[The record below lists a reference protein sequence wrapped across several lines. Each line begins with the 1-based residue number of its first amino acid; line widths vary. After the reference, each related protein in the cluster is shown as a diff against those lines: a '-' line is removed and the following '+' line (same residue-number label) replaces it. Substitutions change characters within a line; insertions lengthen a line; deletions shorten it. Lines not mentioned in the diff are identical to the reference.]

1 MVDQG
6 LFSEHIYSTKFQ
18 EEFKKYWHSQSD
30 FKNVDFEVISKP
42 FRICR
47 ISNFLKNERFIENLK
62 CKLENHDHKRKVT
75 DLYQFEKTDD
85 LFDAADY
92 CTQMLYK
99 SFQKDL
105 APWMEHNTDIKLNK
119 TISMSSARYY
129 ETDYLLC
136 HDDNMGDRRIAYI
149 LYLSKGW
156 TEEDGGAL
164 DLFDTDEHGS
174 PMKVVRSLIPEYN
187 SLVFFEVVDK
197 SYHQVAEVMTD
208 DKCRWSINGW
218 FHGPLRD
225 GYQVKSPR
233 FESVRNFIEPSTTKV
248 ELSSWISKRY
258 LVSSIMDQIHE
269 NVMKEPYTF
278 LEDFLRESIYKQI
291 VNDLTS
297 QDISWQTVGPA
308 DIRHYEIA
316 DEQTL
321 PKLLKDFYNLFKSI
335 SFFQLLWKYTGL
347 DLMPDEKTMRPKM
360 TIELQRWSAGCYTL
374 LYNKSLLKDG
384 SDDAVKP
391 AQLGD
396 NTSITASAGAS
407 TSKSSTESILNTSQ
421 LKRKRVGSS
430 CPTMTNLSHKNKVT
444 KYLDNQS
451 DVSTQSP
458 SKDPGHD
465 ADVSE
470 TSSLQDEESS
480 SGTSASDSENDSIN
494 NDEYTLDVI
503 MQFHTVN
510 DQGVPKTGDTIDFI
524 DPNREQGTLVQIP
537 ALDNHLCLVYR
548 SLMVCRLQQYLN
560 YLYDGYSYSLIC
572 SYYE

>member
-6 LFSEHIYSTKFQ
+6 LFSEHMYNKKFQ
-18 EEFKKYWHSQSD
+18 EEFKEYWHSQSD
-30 FKNVDFEVISKP
+30 FKNVDFEIISKP

-62 CKLENHDHKRKVT
+62 CELENHDHKRKVT

-85 LFDAADY
+85 LCDASDY

-105 APWMEHNTDIKLNK
+105 ALWMERNTNIKLNK

-136 HDDNMGDRRIAYI
+136 HDDDMGDRRIAYI

-174 PMKVVRSLIPEYN
+174 PMKVVKSLVPEYN
-187 SLVFFEVVDK
+187 SLVFFEVVDN

-218 FHGPLRD
+218 FHGPLKEC
-225 GYQVKSPR
+225 YQAKSPR
-233 FESVRNFIEPSTTKV
+233 PESIKNFIEPSTTEV

-258 LVSSIMDQIHE
+258 LLPNIMDQIHE

-278 LEDFLRESIYKQI
+278 LENFLKESIFKQI
-291 VNDLTS
+291 ANDLTS
-297 QDISWQTVGPA
+297 QDISWQMIGPA

-335 SFFQLLWKYTGL
+335 SFFQLLRKYTGL
-347 DLMPDEKTMRPKM
+347 DLVPDEKTMKPKM

-374 LYNKSLLKDG
+374 LYDKSLLKDS
-384 SDDAVKP
+384 SDDVKTP
-391 AQLGD
+391 QLD
-396 NTSITASAGAS
+396 DDVNITASAGAS
-407 TSKSSTESILNTSQ
+407 TSKSSTERILNTSQ
-421 LKRKRVGSS
+421 LKRKRLGSS
-430 CPTMTNLSHKNKVT
+430 CPTVTNLSHKKVT
-444 KYLDNQS
+444 KYLDTQS
-451 DVSTQSP
+451 DVSTQSL
-458 SKDPGHD
+458 SKDLEHD
-465 ADVSE
+465 ADASK
-470 TSSLQDEESS
+470 TSSLQDEELSPS
-480 SGTSASDSENDSIN
+480 DTSASDSENDSIN
-494 NDEYTLDVI
+494 KEEYTLDLI
-503 MQFHTVN
+503 IQFHTEN
-510 DQGVPKTGDTIDFI
+510 EQGVPKTGDTIDFI
-524 DPNREQGTLVQIP
+524 DPSQEQGTLIQIP
-537 ALDNHLCLVYR
+537 TLDNHICLVYR
-548 SLMVCRLQQYLN
+548 SLMVYRLQQYLN
-560 YLYDGYSYSLIC
+560 HLYEGYSYNLIC

>member
-1 MVDQG
+1 MVDEG
-6 LFSEHIYSTKFQ
+6 LFSEHIYSAKFQ
-18 EEFKKYWHSQSD
+18 EEFKKYWHSQTD
-30 FKNVDFEVISKP
+30 FKNVNLEIISKP

-62 CKLENHDHKRKVT
+62 CELENHDHKRKVT

-85 LFDAADY
+85 LFGASDY
-92 CTQMLYK
+92 CSQMLYK

-105 APWMEHNTDIKLNK
+105 ASWMERNTDIKLNK

-164 DLFDTDEHGS
+164 ELFDTDEHGS
-174 PMKVVRSLIPEYN
+174 PNKVVRSLVPEYN
-187 SLVFFEVVDK
+187 SLIFFEVVEN

-218 FHGPLRD
+218 FHGPLKEC
-225 GYQVKSPR
+225 YQAKSPR
-233 FESVRNFIEPSTTKV
+233 FDLIRNFIEPNTTEI

-258 LVSSIMDQIHE
+258 LLPSIIDQIHE

-278 LEDFLRESIYKQI
+278 LESFLKESVYEQI
-291 VNDLTS
+291 ANDLTS
-297 QDISWQTVGPA
+297 QDISWRMAGPA

-321 PKLLKDFYNLFKSI
+321 PKLLKDFYNLFKSL
-335 SFFQLLWKYTGL
+335 SFFELLWKYTGL
-347 DLMPDEKTMRPKM
+347 DLVPDEKTMRPKM

-374 LYNKSLLKDG
+374 LYDKSLVKDG
-384 SDDAVKP
+384 SDDAAKTS
-391 AQLGD
+391 QLD
-396 NTSITASAGAS
+396 ENTSITAGAS
-407 TSKSSTESILNTSQ
+407 TSKSLTEIILDTSSI
-421 LKRKRVGSS
+421 KRKRDGSFPS
-430 CPTMTNLSHKNKVT
+430 TTNLSHKKKVT
-444 KYLDNQS
+444 KYVES
-451 DVSTQSP
+451 DVSTQSL
-458 SKDPGHD
+458 SKDSKHGTD
-465 ADVSE
+465 TNE
-470 TSSLQDEESS
+470 ISLRDEEISS
-480 SGTSASDSENDSIN
+480 DTSASDSENNST

-510 DQGVPKTGDTIDFI
+510 DQGVSKTGDTIDFI
-524 DPNREQGTLVQIP
+524 DPNQEQGTLIQIP

-548 SLMVCRLQQYLN
+548 SLMVYRLQQYLN
-560 YLYDGYSYSLIC
+560 HLYEGYSYTLMC